1 MVAERPGKAKIVG
14 VLVAI
19 LVLIVALLLKRLR

>member
-1 MVAERPGKAKIVG
+1 MKKLLFLVLIVG

-19 LVLIVALLLKRLR
+19 GIKTGAIKIKAEN

>member
-1 MVAERPGKAKIVG
+1 MKKLLLLVLIVG

-19 LVLIVALLLKRLR
+19 GIKTGAIKVQTEN

>member
-1 MVAERPGKAKIVG
+1 MKKLLMLVLIVG

-19 LVLIVALLLKRLR
+19 GIKTGAIKVQAEN